1 MIRPRDERR
10 QHLHAAASAQVRRGA
25 AGGLAVALVLAK
37 VIGNALYLVPRVH
50 NGLLFG
56 VSTSDPLVLGAAVA
70 LLLIVTL
77 AASAVPARRIGA
89 IDPLTSLRQ

>member
-1 MIRPRDERR
+1 MA
-10 QHLHAAASAQVRRGA
+10 LGHALRIAAIGA

-37 VIGNALYLVPRVH
+37 LIGNALYLVPRVH